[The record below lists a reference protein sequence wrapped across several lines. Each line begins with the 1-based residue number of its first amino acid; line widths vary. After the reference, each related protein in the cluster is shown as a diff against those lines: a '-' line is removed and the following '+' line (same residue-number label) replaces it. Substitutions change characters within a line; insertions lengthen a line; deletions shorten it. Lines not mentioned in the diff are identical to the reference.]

1 MKLKIKNFGPL
12 TKGGTIDL
20 DKRFYVFVG
29 KNGSGK
35 TYLANLV
42 YEMF

>member
-1 MKLKIKNFGPL
+1 MKLTIKNLGPL

-29 KNGSGK
+29 KNNSGK
-35 TYLANLV
+35 TYVANVL
-42 YEMF
+42 